1 MTQTDGRAEMIAKK
15 AAVLCGVPFRL
26 HGRDQVLGLDCIG
39 LVQAC
44 LEHAGLPSDPPNGYS
59 VQAGSLAKISAFLA
73 DIGFASL
80 DRDEALRPGD
90 IALVQPGPLQWHLM
104 VRAEGGF
111 AHAHAGIG
119 RVVFL
124 SGPSPWPV
132 RAVFRLQEE

>member
-1 MTQTDGRAEMIAKK
+1 MTRTDSRADRIAQK
-15 AAVLCGVPFRL
+15 AAELCGRPFRL
-26 HGRDQVLGLDCIG
+26 HGRDELLGLDCIG

-44 LEHAGLPSDPPNGYS
+44 LEHADLPTDPPNGYS
-59 VQAGSLAKISAFLA
+59 VRAGSLAKISGFLA
-73 DIGFASL
+73 DLGFVPL
-80 DRDEALRPGD
+80 DHDEALRSGD
-90 IALVQPGPLQWHLM
+90 IALVRPGPLQWHLM

-132 RAVFRLQEE
+132 QAVFRLQEE